1 MCEMNTVDCLQH
13 ALLECPYNDSTGVY
27 LLKCLQII
35 APNLAADE
43 LFSFNFPMEL
53 HLNLPVM
60 YIFSSL
66 LHQVWTCRL
75 SKKTCN
81 QANIRTTMEA
91 GIQIIR
97 KSRYFTAANKI
108 EEILSMV

>member
-1 MCEMNTVDCLQH
+1 MNRVDCLQH
-13 ALLECPYNDSTGVY
+13 ALLECPYNDSTGIY
-27 LLKCLQII
+27 LLKCLQTI
-35 APNLAADE
+35 APNLEEDQI
-43 LFSFNFPMEL
+43 FSFNFDMEPDQC
-53 HLNLPVM
+53 LPIM

-81 QANIRTTMEA
+81 QANIRATMEA

-97 KSRYFTAANKI
+97 KSRYLDAANKI
-108 EEILSMV
+108 EEILILV